1 MSLQSLD
8 YDTCENHLLLDE
20 ERKRGYPFIIW
31 KDIARWIIVLLI
43 GVITA
48 LIAFIID
55 ICIEEFTKI
64 KYKQLKK
71 CILYNNIHY
80 HKIGKK
86 SLFT

>member
-20 ERKRGYPFIIW
+20 ERKRGYTFIIW